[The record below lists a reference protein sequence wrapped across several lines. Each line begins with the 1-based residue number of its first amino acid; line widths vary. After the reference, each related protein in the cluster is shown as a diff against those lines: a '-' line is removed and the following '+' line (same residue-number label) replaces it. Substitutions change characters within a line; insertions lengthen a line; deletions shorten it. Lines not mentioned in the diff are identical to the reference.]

1 MEFITPLNTRE
12 SRPEQH
18 FAGGNVGTDRLPY
31 IHQSPETPVRLSAV
45 RSYSSLASDRT
56 TPREPFAMAVTDKA
70 LIDKLNPTC
79 TKALNQ
85 AVAMSF
91 SRTHFSVEIEH
102 WLLKL
107 LEGTNNDLTFILRQY
122 SIDSGRVRRELEK
135 PLNQFKT

>member
-1 MEFITPLNTRE
+1 
-12 SRPEQH
+12 
-18 FAGGNVGTDRLPY
+18 
-31 IHQSPETPVRLSAV
+31 
-45 RSYSSLASDRT
+45 
-56 TPREPFAMAVTDKA
+56 MAVTVKA

-107 LEGTNNDLTFILRQY
+107 LEASNNDLTFILRQY
-122 SIDSGRVRRELEK
+122 SIDAGRVRRELEQ
-135 PLNQFKT
+135 PLNHLKTGNSRPGALGDEIVEAIREAWVFGSLEQGAHRVRSAHLLAALL